1 MSNPNTEGQNT
12 VSDHAGA
19 GTGAGAV
26 REQVAEVLGTR
37 GFADTDDLFEHG
49 LDSLGLIRLV
59 GAWREDGFD
68 VTFEDLSANPTAAA
82 WSALLRGSAA
92 TERPAPQEPV
102 RPVEEGERFPLATM
116 QHAYWIGRQDGQPL
130 GGVAAH
136 FYTEF
141 DGHGVDPER
150 LASALRAVVERHPML
165 RVRFDDDGHQRV
177 LPAATVL
184 AASGA
189 VDAPAGS
196 GAPAELGESV
206 VASAP
211 VGTTASVAPVVPV
224 PSAESGAP
232 VESDG
237 PVVTSAPVGTASDA
251 PGASMPSAEPG
262 GSAGT
267 SAFVQGVPA
276 VTVHDLTG
284 LDPEEADR
292 VLARIRDT
300 STHRRMDV
308 AAGQVLDVALSLLP
322 GGATRLHVDL
332 DMIVADALSLRVLLE
347 DLRTAYRGDDLPP
360 LEYGFAR
367 YLAERASRDP
377 RPRERARSW
386 WHERLREIPPP
397 PELPVLPGAALPA
410 VPGTDATRSTRL
422 HHRLTP
428 ERTRLF
434 ERRARAAGVTPAA
447 ALAAAFAEVLG
458 AWSAAPRFSLNLPLF
473 DRAPLHPDVGRVV
486 GDFSSSVLLGVDT
499 ADPAPFAE
507 RARRVQSDL
516 HGAID
521 HGAYGGVEVLRDLA
535 RLDGGNPVLAP
546 VVYTSAIGL
555 GPLFTD
561 PVQESFGRP
570 SWIISQGP
578 QVLLDAQV
586 TELDGGLLLNWDL
599 RERAFAP
606 GTMEAAFACYRA
618 LVEDLTDDPAAW
630 SRPFRP
636 EPSPDRARARAA
648 HTPDAAPP
656 GPRPLHGRF
665 FDHARTAPG
674 DTALVLTDGAPLTY
688 GELADRALRVAGA
701 VAGAVPA
708 GATVALDLPR
718 GADQVAAVLG
728 VLAAGCAYLPLGRDQ
743 PAARRA
749 RVLAQGMPDL
759 LICDDPAPAVL
770 ADPAA
775 PASGP
780 GTAAPGHLPVLTPEQ
795 TRQAPPGTPREVAPD
810 ALAYVLFTSGSTGTP
825 KGVEVEHRAAAHTID
840 VLNAVLDTGTGDRTL
855 ALADYG
861 FDMSVFDLFAPLSA
875 GGAAV
880 LADPGARR
888 EAERWARAASDAS
901 VTVLNCVPA
910 LLDMLLSAVESGMAP
925 MPPLRAVLLGGDRV
939 APGLRERLRA
949 LAPEC
954 RFLALGGMTEAA
966 VHSTLLEVDRADPA
980 WACVPWGRPLPGVL
994 CRVVDAQGRDRPD
1007 LVAGELWVGGAGLAR
1022 GYRGAPDATA
1032 DRFVTSGGRRWYRT
1046 GDLARYA
1053 PDGTLEFLGR
1063 ADHQVKVNGVR
1074 VETGEVE
1081 AALAAHPEVSQAV
1094 AVALTE
1100 PAPRLAAVVV
1110 PRESEEAAALAGAAA
1125 EHARTL
1131 LPSAMLPDP
1140 VLVLDRIPLTP
1151 NGKPD
1156 RAAVARLLREH
1167 LAGAPRTGEPPVGET
1182 ESRVARV
1189 WADLLGSGPVSRTD
1203 SFFALGGDSL
1213 LATRVVAAL
1222 RGLGHA
1228 GAGVSDLFAHPVL
1241 ADFAARLPARGEA
1254 VGGQRVVHD
1263 PASRHEPFPPTGV
1276 QRAYLTG
1283 RSPDFALGGVGTY
1296 HYTEFDGADVDL
1308 RRLEHALD
1316 RLVTRHDMLRA
1327 VFDADGDQ
1335 RVLPSVPPVRV
1346 PVTEAD
1352 PDDPDTALAELREAM
1367 SHQVLDPERWPLFD
1381 VRAVRY
1387 TRDGAERVRLGV
1399 GLDYL
1404 VLDALSIMTL
1414 YTELD
1419 RLYRE
1424 PDAVLDPVE
1433 VTFRD
1438 YLTQVRPDPE
1448 RERRDR
1454 DYWRERVEDLPAA
1467 PALPLRTDP
1476 ADVDRPRFTRRADRL
1491 DPKEWNALTG
1501 LARAAGVTPA
1511 TLLLA
1516 CYGEVLGRWSGQTE
1530 LSLTLTLFNRHD
1542 LHPHIGRVLGDF
1554 TSLSLTSY
1562 HRAPGQDPAGAAR
1575 DLQRRLGR
1583 DLDHREV
1590 PAEEVLRELARRT
1603 GTAQPGI
1610 PVVFTSSLGVGEG
1623 VSMDLSPDFP
1633 RRVWGLSQSPQ
1644 VYLDNQVLESGGGLE
1659 VYWDAVEEL
1668 FRPGVL
1674 DAMFA
1679 AYLELLRALA
1689 RDGEQGWEQACAR
1702 MLPADQ
1708 RVVRASVNAPSG
1720 TVRKAL
1726 LHDAF
1731 FDGAAARADAPALV
1745 TDRAVTTHGQLAD
1758 RSLRVAAG
1766 LVERGVR
1773 PGDAVAVCLPKGPDQ
1788 VCAVLGVLAAGAL
1801 YVPVGAGQPPLRRE
1815 RIHRAARTVLAVG
1828 DGTGAPRSADVA
1840 ELLQTPPLDAP
1851 VPRDPGEAAY
1861 TIFTSGSTG
1870 EPKGVEVSHAAA
1882 LTTVAEIN
1890 DRYRVGPG
1898 DRVLA
1903 LSALDFDLSVY
1914 DVFGLLG
1921 AGGALVPPEEDE
1933 RRDPERWRA
1942 LCAEHGV
1949 TVWNTVPALLD
1960 MLLLASRDRGLPS
1973 SLRLALVSGDWVG
1986 GDLAPRLREA
1996 SGARVHLVA
2005 LGGATE
2011 AAIWSNAFDGGHVPP
2026 GWPSVPYGTPLRD
2039 QRYRVVDPHG
2049 LDCPDWVAGELWIGG
2064 AGVAL
2069 GYRGDPERTAARFVT
2084 AGGER
2089 WYRTGDQG
2097 RYRPGALLE
2106 FLGRADRQVKVG
2118 GHRLELGEVEAAL
2131 EDHPGVR
2138 RAAAL
2143 TVGERTSRRVVAFVT
2158 EDGEGIGA
2166 GDGSGVVA
2174 DGLARHL
2181 AARLPAHAVPGSV
2194 RTVGEMPLTAN
2205 GKVDLRALE
2214 ELAAAEAGPGG
2225 APLADGVEE
2234 HIARVW
2240 GELTGAAVEDRDAN
2254 FFALGGTS
2262 LLAIRMITVLRR
2274 ELSDEL
2280 STRAFLAAPTLAAL
2294 ADQVRATRAE
2304 DVQDGVI

>member
-1 MSNPNTEGQNT
+1 MPNPNTEGQNT

-19 GTGAGAV
+19 RSGAV
-26 REQVAEVLGTR
+26 REQVAEVLGT
-37 GFADTDDLFEHG
+37 GAFADTDDLFEHG

-59 GAWREDGFD
+59 GAWREGGFD
-68 VTFEDLSANPTAAA
+68 VTFEELSADPTAAA
-82 WSALLRGSAA
+82 WGALLGSSAA
-92 TERPAPQEPV
+92 TARPATTGSATAAA
-102 RPVEEGERFPLATM
+102 EGEPFPMATM
-116 QHAYWIGRQDGQPL
+116 QHAYWIGRRDDQPL

-141 DGHGVDPER
+141 DGRDVDPDR
-150 LASALRAVVERHPML
+150 LAAALRAVVDRHPML
-165 RVRFDDDGHQRV
+165 RVRLDDDGRQRV
-177 LPAATVL
+177 LPPAGT
-184 AASGA
+184 AASPPPA
-189 VDAPAGS
+189 PSAPAGQ
-196 GAPAELGESV
+196 GTHAPA
-206 VASAP
+206 AP
-211 VGTTASVAPVVPV
+211 
-224 PSAESGAP
+224 
-232 VESDG
+232 
-237 PVVTSAPVGTASDA
+237 
-251 PGASMPSAEPG
+251 
-262 GSAGT
+262 
-267 SAFVQGVPA
+267 PA
-276 VTVHDLTG
+276 VTVHDLTALAPG
-284 LDPEEADR
+284 EVDR
-292 VLARIRDT
+292 VLAGIRDA

-308 AAGQVLDVALSLLP
+308 AAGEVLDVALSLLP

-347 DLRTAYRGDDLPP
+347 DLRTAYEGGDPAP

-367 YLAERASRDP
+367 YLADRASRDP
-377 RPRERARSW
+377 GPRERARSW
-386 WHERLREIPPP
+386 WHGRLDEIPPP
-397 PELPVLPGAALPA
+397 PALPT
-410 VPGTDATRSTRL
+410 VPGSLLPAEAGTPATRSTRL
-422 HHRLTP
+422 HHALTP

-458 AWSAAPRFSLNLPLF
+458 AWSADPRFSLNLPMF
-473 DRAPLHPDVGRVV
+473 DRAPLHPDVARVV
-486 GDFSSSVLLGVDT
+486 GDFSGSVLLGVDT
-499 ADPAPFAE
+499 TDPAPFAE
-507 RARRVQSDL
+507 RARTVQTDL
-516 HGAID
+516 HRAVD
-521 HGAYGGVEVLRDLA
+521 HGAYGGVELLRDLA
-535 RLDGGNPVLAP
+535 RLGGGAPVLAP

-555 GPLFTD
+555 GPLFTE
-561 PVQESFGRP
+561 PVQECFGRP

-630 SRPFRP
+630 DRPFRP
-636 EPSPDRARARAA
+636 EPSPDQARARSA
-648 HTPDAAPP
+648 HTPDAEPP
-656 GPRPLHGRF
+656 GPRLLHGRF
-665 FDHARTAPG
+665 LDHARTAPG
-674 DTALVLTDGAPLTY
+674 DTALVLPDGAPLTY

-708 GATVALDLPR
+708 GTTVALDLPR

-743 PAARRA
+743 PPARRT
-749 RVLAQGMPDL
+749 RVLDAGAPDL
-759 LICDDPAPAVL
+759 VVCDDPGRYTR
-770 ADPAA
+770 ADQ
-775 PASGP
+775 
-780 GTAAPGHLPVLTPEQ
+780 PVLTLD
-795 TRQAPPGTPREVAPD
+795 RALQAPPGTPRETAPD

-825 KGVEVEHRAAAHTID
+825 KGVEVEHRAAAHTVD
-840 VLNAVLDTGTGDRTL
+840 VLNAVLGTGGGDRTL
-855 ALADYG
+855 ALADYD
-861 FDMSVFDLFAPLSA
+861 FDMSVLDLFAPLSA

-880 LADPGARR
+880 LADSDTRR
-888 EAERWARAASDAS
+888 DAERWARFAAHAS
-901 VTVLNCVPA
+901 ATVLNCVPA
-910 LLDMLLSAVESGMAP
+910 LLDMLLSAVESGTAP

-939 APGLRERLRA
+939 DPGLRERLRA
-949 LAPEC
+949 LAPGC

-966 VHSTLLEVDRADPA
+966 IHSTLLEVDRVDPS

-994 CRVVDAQGRDRPD
+994 CRVADSQGRDRPD
-1007 LVAGELWVGGAGLAR
+1007 LVVGELWVGGAGLAR
-1022 GYRGAPDATA
+1022 GYRAAPEEGA
-1032 DRFVTSGGRRWYRT
+1032 DRFVTHGGRRWYRT

-1053 PDGTLEFLGR
+1053 PDGTLEFHGR

-1081 AALAAHPEVSQAV
+1081 AALASHPDVSLAV
-1094 AVALTE
+1094 AVALTA
-1100 PAPRLAAVVV
+1100 PAPRLAAAVA
-1110 PRESEEAAALAGAAA
+1110 PREAGRTGALAEAAAERAA
-1125 EHARTL
+1125 TL
-1131 LPSAMLPDP
+1131 LSAAMRPDP
-1140 VLVLDRIPLTP
+1140 VLALDAIPLTR

-1156 RAAVARLLREH
+1156 RAAVERLLRDH
-1167 LAGAPRTGEPPVGET
+1167 LTGPARSGEPPEGEAET
-1182 ESRVARV
+1182 LVARV

-1228 GAGVSDLFAHPVL
+1228 DAGVSELFAHPVL
-1241 ADFAARLPARGEA
+1241 ADFAARLPDRGEA
-1254 VGGQRVVHD
+1254 AGDRGIVHD

-1283 RSPDFALGGVGTY
+1283 RSPDFVLGGVGTY
-1296 HYTEFDGADVDL
+1296 HYTEFDGSDVDL
-1308 RRLEHALD
+1308 RRLERALD
-1316 RLVTRHDMLRA
+1316 RLVARHDMLRA
-1327 VFDADGDQ
+1327 VFGPDGDQ
-1335 RVLPSVPPVRV
+1335 RVLPTAPPVRV
-1346 PVTEAD
+1346 PVADAD
-1352 PDDPDTALAELREAM
+1352 PDDPETALAALREAM
-1367 SHQVLDPERWPLFD
+1367 SHQVLDPSRWPLFD

-1387 TRDGAERVRLGV
+1387 TREGAERVRLGV

-1404 VLDALSIMTL
+1404 VLDALSIMTF

-1424 PDAVLDPVE
+1424 PDAVLDPVG

-1438 YLTQVRPDPE
+1438 YLTQARPDPG
-1448 RERRDR
+1448 REERDR
-1454 DYWRERVEDLPAA
+1454 AYWRERVADLPAA
-1467 PALPLRTDP
+1467 PALPLRTEP
-1476 ADVDRPRFTRRADRL
+1476 AAVDRPRFTRRADRL
-1491 DPKEWNALTG
+1491 DPGEWDSLTA
-1501 LARAAGVTPA
+1501 LARSEGVTPS

-1516 CYGEVLGRWSGQTE
+1516 CYGEVLGRWSGQTD
-1530 LSLTLTLFNRHD
+1530 LSVTLTLFNRHD

-1562 HRAPGQDPAGAAR
+1562 HRAPGQDPVEAAR
-1575 DLQRRLGR
+1575 ALQRRLGR
-1583 DLDHREV
+1583 DLDHREA

-1610 PVVFTSSLGVGEG
+1610 PVVFTSSLGVGGG
-1623 VSMDLSPDFP
+1623 VSMDPSPDFP
-1633 RRVWGLSQSPQ
+1633 ERVWGLSQSPQ
-1644 VYLDNQVLESGGGLE
+1644 VYLDNQVMESRGGLE
-1659 VYWDAVEEL
+1659 VCWDAVEDL

-1679 AYLELLRALA
+1679 AYLGMLRALA
-1689 RDGEQGWEQACAR
+1689 REGAQGWRAAAEEL
-1702 MLPADQ
+1702 LPSDQ
-1708 RVVRASVNAPSG
+1708 RVVRASANAPDG
-1720 TVRKAL
+1720 PVPAGR
-1726 LHDAF
+1726 LHEAF
-1731 FDGAAARADAPALV
+1731 FAGAAGRADAPALI
-1745 TDRAVTTHGQLAD
+1745 TDRGVLTHGELAD

-1766 LVERGVR
+1766 LLARGVR
-1773 PGDAVAVCLPKGPDQ
+1773 SGDAVAVCLPKGPDQ
-1788 VCAVLGVLAAGAL
+1788 ICAVLGALAAGAV
-1801 YVPVGAGQPPLRRE
+1801 YVPVGTGQPPLRRE
-1815 RIHRAARTVLAVG
+1815 RVHRAARTVLAVG
-1828 DGTGAPRSADVA
+1828 DGTGAPRSAAVA
-1840 ELLQTPPLDAP
+1840 DLLESPPLDAP
-1851 VPRDPGEAAY
+1851 VEGDPAEAAY

-1882 LTTVAEIN
+1882 LATVAEMN

-1921 AGGALVPPEEDE
+1921 AGGALVLPEEED

-1960 MLLLASRDRGLPS
+1960 MLLLASRDRGLPA

-1986 GDLAPRLREA
+1986 GDLAPRLRA
-1996 SGARVHLVA
+1996 AGGARVHLVA

-2026 GWPSVPYGTPLRD
+2026 GWPSVPYGTPLRN

-2049 LDCPDWVAGELWIGG
+2049 ADSPDWVAGELWIGG
-2064 AGVAL
+2064 TGVAR
-2069 GYRGDPERTAARFVT
+2069 GYRGDPGRTASRFVT

-2089 WYRTGDQG
+2089 WYRTGDLG
-2097 RYRPGALLE
+2097 RYRPGAVLE

-2131 EDHPGVR
+2131 EEHPGVR

-2143 TVGERTSRRVVAFVT
+2143 AVGERASRRVVAFVAT
-2158 EDGEGIGA
+2158 GEHA
-2166 GDGSGVVA
+2166 PLPE
-2174 DGLARHL
+2174 GLARHL
-2181 AARLPAHAVPGSV
+2181 AERLPAHAVPASV
-2194 RTVGEMPLTAN
+2194 RAVAEMPLTPN

-2214 ELAAAEAGPGG
+2214 ETAAAGADTEA
-2225 APLADGVEE
+2225 APLADDVEE

-2240 GELTGAAVEDRDAN
+2240 GELTGADVEDRDAN

-2262 LLAIRMITVLRR
+2262 LLAIRMITLLRR
-2274 ELSDEL
+2274 ELAEEL

-2294 ADQVRATRAE
+2294 ADQVRATRSDDDRA
-2304 DVQDGVI
+2304 GVI

>member
-1 MSNPNTEGQNT
+1 M
-12 VSDHAGA
+12 SDHAGA

-82 WSALLRGSAA
+82 WSALIRGSAA
-92 TERPAPQEPV
+92 TDRPAPQGSV
-102 RPVEEGERFPLATM
+102 GLVEEGEPFPLATM

-150 LASALRAVVERHPML
+150 LAAALRTVVERHPML

-177 LPAATVL
+177 LPAVAAPVTSGTSAAP
-184 AASGA
+184 AAS
-189 VDAPAGS
+189 VTSVP
-196 GAPAELGESV
+196 PAESGGSA

-211 VGTTASVAPVVPV
+211 VGG
-224 PSAESGAP
+224 AEA
-232 VESDG
+232 
-237 PVVTSAPVGTASDA
+237 A
-251 PGASMPSAEPG
+251 
-262 GSAGT
+262 
-267 SAFVQGVPA
+267 VPA
-276 VTVHDLTG
+276 EAAAPDVTVHDLTA
-284 LDPEEADR
+284 LAPEEADR
-292 VLARIRDT
+292 ALARIRDS

-347 DLRTAYRGDDLPP
+347 DLRTAYRGGDLPP

-397 PELPVLPGAALPA
+397 PELPVLPGTALPA
-410 VPGTDATRSTRL
+410 AAGTDATRSTRL
-422 HHRLTP
+422 HHQLTP

-507 RARRVQSDL
+507 RARTVQTDL
-516 HGAID
+516 HRAVD

-561 PVQESFGRP
+561 PVQECFGRP

-606 GTMEAAFACYRA
+606 ETMEAAFACYRA

-636 EPSPDRARARAA
+636 EPSPDQARARAA

-656 GPRPLHGRF
+656 GPRLLHGRF
-665 FDHARTAPG
+665 LDHARTAPG
-674 DTALVLTDGAPLTY
+674 DTALVLPDGASLTY

-749 RVLAQGMPDL
+749 RVLAGGKPDL
-759 LICDDPAPAVL
+759 LICDDPATVVP
-770 ADPAA
+770 
-775 PASGP
+775 
-780 GTAAPGHLPVLTPEQ
+780 THLPVLTPEQ
-795 TRQAPPGTPREVAPD
+795 ARQAPQGTPREVAPD

-840 VLNAVLDTGTGDRTL
+840 VLNAVLGTGTGDRTL

-880 LADPGARR
+880 LADPGTRR
-888 EAERWARAASDAS
+888 DAEHWARAAAHAS

-966 VHSTLLEVDRADPA
+966 IHSTLLEVDRADPS
-980 WACVPWGRPLPGVL
+980 WACVPWGRPLPGVR

-1022 GYRGAPDATA
+1022 GYRDAPDATA

-1081 AALAAHPEVSQAV
+1081 AALAAHPEVSLAV

-1110 PRESEEAAALAGAAA
+1110 PREAEDSSALAGAAA

-1131 LPSAMLPDP
+1131 LPPAMLPDP
-1140 VLVLDRIPLTP
+1140 VLALDRIPLTP

-1156 RAAVARLLREH
+1156 RAAVARLLRQH
-1167 LAGAPRTGEPPVGET
+1167 LAGAPRTGEPPVGEV
-1182 ESRVARV
+1182 ENRVARI
-1189 WADLLGSGPVSRTD
+1189 WADLLGSDPVSRDD

-1228 GAGVSDLFAHPVL
+1228 GAGVSELFAHPVL

-1254 VGGQRVVHD
+1254 VGSQRIVHD

-1283 RSPDFALGGVGTY
+1283 RSPDFTLGGVGTY

-1335 RVLPSVPPVRV
+1335 RVLPAVPPVRV

-1352 PDDPDTALAELREAM
+1352 PDDPSAALAKLREAM
-1367 SHQVLDPERWPLFD
+1367 SHQVLDPGRWPLFD

-1387 TRDGAERVRLGV
+1387 TRDGSDRVRLGV

-1454 DYWRERVEDLPAA
+1454 GYWRERVADLPAA

-1491 DPKEWNALTG
+1491 APEEWDALTG

-1633 RRVWGLSQSPQ
+1633 QRVWGLSQSPQ
-1644 VYLDNQVLESGGGLE
+1644 VYLDNQVMESRGGLE
-1659 VYWDAVEEL
+1659 VYWDAVEDL

-1679 AYLELLRALA
+1679 AYLDLLRALA
-1689 RDGEQGWEQACAR
+1689 RDGEQGWERACAR

-1720 TVRKAL
+1720 TAPRGL

-1731 FDGAAARADAPALV
+1731 LDGAAARADAPALV
-1745 TDRAVTTHGQLAD
+1745 TDRSVLTHGELAD

-1788 VCAVLGVLAAGAL
+1788 VCAVLGVLAAGAV

-1815 RIHRAARTVLAVG
+1815 RVHRAARTVLAVG

-1840 ELLQTPPLDAP
+1840 ELLQAPPLDAP
-1851 VPRDPGEAAY
+1851 VPRDPGEVAY

-1882 LTTVAEIN
+1882 LTTVAEIS
-1890 DRYRVGPG
+1890 DRYRIGPD

-1921 AGGALVPPEEDE
+1921 AGGALVLPEEDE
-1933 RRDPERWRA
+1933 RRDAERWRA

-1960 MLLLASRDRGLPS
+1960 MLLLASQDKGLPS

-2143 TVGERTSRRVVAFVT
+2143 AVGERTSRRVVAFVT
-2158 EDGEGIGA
+2158 EDGDGIGGA
-2166 GDGSGVVA
+2166 TGTGAGSGVPA
-2174 DGLARHL
+2174 EGLARHL

-2214 ELAAAEAGPGG
+2214 ELAAAEVGPGG
-2225 APLADGVEE
+2225 APLADEVEE

-2240 GELTGAAVEDRDAN
+2240 GELTGAAVDDRDAN

-2274 ELSDEL
+2274 ELSEEL

>member
-26 REQVAEVLGTR
+26 REQVAEVLGTG

-59 GAWREDGFD
+59 GAWRENGFD

-102 RPVEEGERFPLATM
+102 LPAAEGERFPLATM

-130 GGVAAH
+130 GGVSAH

-177 LPAATVL
+177 LPAAAVL
-184 AASGA
+184 AASA
-189 VDAPAGS
+189 AP
-196 GAPAELGESV
+196 
-206 VASAP
+206 VAS
-211 VGTTASVAPVVPV
+211 V
-224 PSAESGAP
+224 
-232 VESDG
+232 
-237 PVVTSAPVGTASDA
+237 
-251 PGASMPSAEPG
+251 PSAEPG
-262 GSAGT
+262 GSAVT
-267 SAFVQGVPA
+267 SVSAGSAPA
-276 VTVHDLTG
+276 VTVHDLTA

-347 DLRTAYRGDDLPP
+347 DLRTAYRGDDLAP

-410 VPGTDATRSTRL
+410 AAGTDATRSTRL

-507 RARRVQSDL
+507 RARGVQTDL

-561 PVQESFGRP
+561 PVQECFGRP

-630 SRPFRP
+630 NRPFRP

-674 DTALVLTDGAPLTY
+674 DTALVLTDGTSLTY

-749 RVLAQGMPDL
+749 RVLAQGGPDL
-759 LICDDPAPAVL
+759 LISDDPAPAAL
-770 ADPAA
+770 TGPAAPAA
-775 PASGP
+775 PASGSA
-780 GTAAPGHLPVLTPEQ
+780 TAAPARLPVLTPEQ
-795 TRQAPPGTPREVAPD
+795 ARQAPPGTPREVAPD

-825 KGVEVEHRAAAHTID
+825 KGVEIEHRAAAHTID

-880 LADPGARR
+880 LADPGTRR
-888 EAERWARAASDAS
+888 EAEHWARAASDAS

-966 VHSTLLEVDRADPA
+966 IHSTLLEVDRADPA
-980 WACVPWGRPLPGVL
+980 WACVPWGRPLPGVR

-1022 GYRGAPDATA
+1022 GYRGSPDATA

-1110 PRESEEAAALAGAAA
+1110 PREAGRTAVHETVRTADPGGEPSTAAGAATAPAEEATALAGAAA

-1131 LPSAMLPDP
+1131 LPPAMLPDP

-1156 RAAVARLLREH
+1156 RAAVARLLREY

-1335 RVLPSVPPVRV
+1335 RVLPAVPPVRV

-1352 PDDPDTALAELREAM
+1352 PDDPDTALAKLREAM

-1387 TRDGAERVRLGV
+1387 TRDGAERVRLGI

-1454 DYWRERVEDLPAA
+1454 DYWRERVADLPAA

-1476 ADVDRPRFTRRADRL
+1476 ADVDRPRFARRADRL
-1491 DPKEWNALTG
+1491 DPQEWDALTG

-1562 HRAPGQDPAGAAR
+1562 HRAPGQDPVGAAR

-1659 VYWDAVEEL
+1659 VYWDAVEDL

-1689 RDGEQGWEQACAR
+1689 RDGGQGWERACAR

-1720 TVRKAL
+1720 TARKGL

-1745 TDRAVTTHGQLAD
+1745 TDRAVLTHGELAD
-1758 RSLRVAAG
+1758 RALRVAAG

-1840 ELLQTPPLDAP
+1840 ELLQHPPLDAP

-1890 DRYRVGPG
+1890 DRYRVGPE

-1921 AGGALVPPEEDE
+1921 AGGALVLPEEDE
-1933 RRDPERWRA
+1933 RRDAERWRA

-1960 MLLLASRDRGLPS
+1960 MLLLASQDRGLPS

-2158 EDGEGIGA
+2158 EEGGGIGT
-2166 GDGSGVVA
+2166 GSGVPA
-2174 DGLARHL
+2174 EGLARHL

-2194 RTVGEMPLTAN
+2194 RTIGEMPLTAN

-2214 ELAAAEAGPGG
+2214 ELAAAEAAPGG

-2274 ELSDEL
+2274 ELSEEL

>member
-1 MSNPNTEGQNT
+1 M
-12 VSDHAGA
+12 SDHAGA

-26 REQVAEVLGTR
+26 REQVAEVLGTG

-59 GAWREDGFD
+59 GAWRENGFD

-102 RPVEEGERFPLATM
+102 LPAAEGERFPLATM

-130 GGVAAH
+130 GGVSAH

-177 LPAATVL
+177 LPAAAVL
-184 AASGA
+184 AASA
-189 VDAPAGS
+189 AP
-196 GAPAELGESV
+196 
-206 VASAP
+206 VAS
-211 VGTTASVAPVVPV
+211 V
-224 PSAESGAP
+224 
-232 VESDG
+232 
-237 PVVTSAPVGTASDA
+237 
-251 PGASMPSAEPG
+251 PSAEPG
-262 GSAGT
+262 GSAVT
-267 SAFVQGVPA
+267 SVSAGSAPA
-276 VTVHDLTG
+276 VTVHDLTA

-347 DLRTAYRGDDLPP
+347 DLRTAYRGDDLAP

-410 VPGTDATRSTRL
+410 AAGTDATRSTRL

-507 RARRVQSDL
+507 RARGVQTDL

-561 PVQESFGRP
+561 PVQECFGRP

-630 SRPFRP
+630 NRPFRP

-674 DTALVLTDGAPLTY
+674 DTALVLTDGTSLTY

-749 RVLAQGMPDL
+749 RVLAQGGPDL
-759 LICDDPAPAVL
+759 LISDDPAPAAL
-770 ADPAA
+770 TGPAAPAA
-775 PASGP
+775 PASGSA
-780 GTAAPGHLPVLTPEQ
+780 TAAPARLPVLTPEQ
-795 TRQAPPGTPREVAPD
+795 ARQAPPGTPREVAPD

-825 KGVEVEHRAAAHTID
+825 KGVEIEHRAAAHTID

-880 LADPGARR
+880 LADPGTRR
-888 EAERWARAASDAS
+888 EAEHWARAASDAS

-966 VHSTLLEVDRADPA
+966 IHSTLLEVDRADPA
-980 WACVPWGRPLPGVL
+980 WACVPWGRPLPGVR

-1022 GYRGAPDATA
+1022 GYRGSPDATA

-1110 PRESEEAAALAGAAA
+1110 PREAGRTAVHETVRTADPGGEPSTAAGAATAPAEEATALAGAAA

-1131 LPSAMLPDP
+1131 LPPAMLPDP

-1156 RAAVARLLREH
+1156 RAAVARLLREY

-1335 RVLPSVPPVRV
+1335 RVLPAVPPVRV

-1352 PDDPDTALAELREAM
+1352 PDDPDTALAKLREAM

-1387 TRDGAERVRLGV
+1387 TRDGAERVRLGI

-1454 DYWRERVEDLPAA
+1454 DYWRERVADLPAA

-1476 ADVDRPRFTRRADRL
+1476 ADVDRPRFARRADRL
-1491 DPKEWNALTG
+1491 DPQEWDALTG

-1562 HRAPGQDPAGAAR
+1562 HRAPGQDPVGAAR

-1659 VYWDAVEEL
+1659 VYWDAVEDL

-1689 RDGEQGWEQACAR
+1689 RDGGQGWERACAR

-1720 TVRKAL
+1720 TARKGL

-1745 TDRAVTTHGQLAD
+1745 TDRAVLTHGELAD
-1758 RSLRVAAG
+1758 RALRVAAG

-1840 ELLQTPPLDAP
+1840 ELLQHPPLDAP

-1890 DRYRVGPG
+1890 DRYRVGPE

-1921 AGGALVPPEEDE
+1921 AGGALVLPEEDE
-1933 RRDPERWRA
+1933 RRDAERWRA

-1960 MLLLASRDRGLPS
+1960 MLLLASQDRGLPS

-2158 EDGEGIGA
+2158 EEGGGIGT
-2166 GDGSGVVA
+2166 GSGVPA
-2174 DGLARHL
+2174 EGLARHL

-2194 RTVGEMPLTAN
+2194 RTIGEMPLTAN

-2214 ELAAAEAGPGG
+2214 ELAAAEAAPGG

-2274 ELSDEL
+2274 ELSEEL